1 MKVYVASSWRCK
13 YQQSVV
19 ELLRSYGLDVY
30 DFRNPGP
37 GEHGFGWSEINP
49 DWLAWQPE
57 IFRRCLDH
65 KRAVKGFS
73 LDMTALRECDACLC
87 VLPCGRSA
95 HLELGW
101 ASGAGKQTAIYMPPE
116 EKHEP
121 ELMYK
126 MLGSILVSETEL
138 NKWAQEISMVC
149 RLH

>member
-13 YQQSVV
+13 YQPSVID
-19 ELLRSYGLDVY
+19 LLRSYGLDVY
-30 DFRNPGP
+30 DFRNPVP
-37 GEHGFGWSEINP
+37 GAHGFGWGEIDP

-57 IFRRCLDH
+57 IFRSCLDH
-65 KRAVKGFS
+65 KLAVEGFS

-126 MLGSILVSETEL
+126 VLGSILVNETEL
-138 NKWAQEISMVC
+138 NKWAQEIG
-149 RLH
+149 L